1 MYTFKTNI
9 NEKEYNKFIS
19 KFSYSNFM
27 QEKSWANVKNNF
39 DNILCGVYDD
49 KKLVA
54 ACSILVRHISK
65 GISMFYIPRGY
76 LIDFK
81 NTKILKFM
89 TDNIKGLAK
98 KYKVYVAKIDPNFC
112 VSEKLFKNQN
122 TKFHIY
128 SNSFEEKHNNLLSLG
143 YKHTGFIKDIHKNIQ
158 PRYQMAVPLI
168 NENNEFITYD
178 ELLKTFKSKFR
189 YYLGDYHTKRGVYF
203 TSNHDKKDVKEFVQ
217 LLKHTEKNKNIR
229 LRNEEYFNKII
240 DNFKDRA
247 CILFGK
253 VNLETY
259 LKFLEENNSK
269 EDEINQV
276 KNLIKTRGKEI
287 TLSSALLILP
297 NNKGYRCSEYLY
309 AGNDL
314 TLNKLNVSGGIALE
328 AAKISIK
335 NKCHYCNLG
344 GINGTLDDSLTKF
357 KSKYN
362 AVILEFAGEY
372 DLIINKPK
380 YLFINKFKPILKKI
394 YRIVKK

>member
-81 NTKILKFM
+81 NTKTLKFM

-128 SNSFEEKHNNLLSLG
+128 SNSFEEKHNN
-143 YKHTGFIKDIHKNIQ
+143 F
-158 PRYQMAVPLI
+158 MWLI
-168 NENNEFITYD
+168 
-178 ELLKTFKSKFR
+178 
-189 YYLGDYHTKRGVYF
+189 
-203 TSNHDKKDVKEFVQ
+203 
-217 LLKHTEKNKNIR
+217 
-229 LRNEEYFNKII
+229 II
-240 DNFKDRA
+240 PG
-247 CILFGK
+247 LF
-253 VNLETY
+253 
-259 LKFLEENNSK
+259 
-269 EDEINQV
+269 
-276 KNLIKTRGKEI
+276 
-287 TLSSALLILP
+287 
-297 NNKGYRCSEYLY
+297 
-309 AGNDL
+309 AG
-314 TLNKLNVSGGIALE
+314 AAAFF
-328 AAKISIK
+328 AAKRNNIAD
-335 NKCHYCNLG
+335 Y
-344 GINGTLDDSLTKF
+344 F
-357 KSKYN
+357 
-362 AVILEFAGEY
+362 VILHAEH
-372 DLIINKPK
+372 
-380 YLFINKFKPILKKI
+380 
-394 YRIVKK
+394 